1 MTQSCNGIR
10 PTRKINTMSSI
21 PKFDPVPT
29 QTRRDQVAE
38 ILRRAILSGQ
48 IPPGTQLIENRL
60 ATDLGVSRGLLREAI
75 RELIESG
82 LAANRPYAGTFVA
95 EVNAAVLRDVY
106 EIRRVMESQAYTRIW
121 PNRDDAFRDE
131 LKRRFELMILAVEG
145 DDLSEEIRA
154 EARFHGLVYERCGNH
169 LMPAFWQQMTQKI
182 QLGFAICQI
191 AHAPKVNFQEN
202 HLRFL
207 ECAVGN
213 SLDEMLME
221 LNVHLD
227 RGLATIQFETE
238 IAAPLADSPGPVIP
252 LASH

>member
-1 MTQSCNGIR
+1 
-10 PTRKINTMSSI
+10 MSII
-21 PKFDPVPT
+21 PKFEPVPT
-29 QTRRDQVAE
+29 LTRRDQVAE
-38 ILRRAILSGQ
+38 TLRRAILSGQ
-48 IPPGTQLIENRL
+48 IPPGTQLIESRL

-82 LAANRPYAGTFVA
+82 LADNRPYAGTFVT
-95 EVNAAVLRDVY
+95 EVNAEVLRDVY

-121 PNRDDAFRDE
+121 PKRDEAFRDE
-131 LKRRFELMILAVEG
+131 LKRRFDQMIDAVKG

-154 EARFHGLVYERCGNH
+154 EAHFHGLVYERCGNH

-191 AHAPKVNFQEN
+191 AHAPKVDFEEN
-202 HLRFL
+202 HQRFL
-207 ECAVGN
+207 ECALGD
-213 SLDEMLME
+213 SLDEMLTE

-238 IAAPLADSPGPVIP
+238 TAASSAAGSAGPVGTVVPIKR
-252 LASH
+252 S